1 MSSNIFLNETLFWPI
16 LIGALL
22 LWILFIFKEWPDRY
36 SKRFWLKTGIALLTI
51 TALALIFLKP
61 TSLSEEKIKT
71 GLVLTNGYDK
81 EVLDSIKR
89 DNNDLIIINYLK
101 GESILREDV
110 NASSLIILGE
120 GIQDY
125 DLWQLEN
132 IPTQYLGSFTNSG
145 VTSLYYK
152 EKNTIGNKLLVQGE
166 YKNAK
171 PGTKLIL
178 EAPGEIAVDSV
189 ILNSGKDE
197 TFQLST
203 DLKVEGKFLYKLI
216 EKDSSGKKFRSNPIP
231 VKIIKRLPLKILIIE
246 AFPTFETKYLK
257 NYLAQAGQELSVR
270 TQLTT
275 RRYKLEYFN
284 IDKKEPISFSEKI
297 LQAFDLLIMDE
308 VSLKNLSKN
317 EIALLKRSIKDDG
330 LGVFLQPS
338 LNLFNSKNELA
349 ALKFRRDNNTKIKI
363 DPNSKIQFNKYPY
376 QFSSEKDLQ
385 PLISIDNYKIAAYQ
399 KKGLG
404 RVGTSVLENTYQLV
418 LDGNVEQYKKLWS
431 KIVERISKKAR
442 ISSEF
447 KIDQFIVYKD
457 EPFNFT
463 LRTEVEMP
471 FVDAQDGGRI
481 PLKQDL
487 NISNLWTGKIY
498 PNEKGWQSLTLVKV
512 SSISLE
518 YYVSEK
524 AVWKS
529 MLAENT
535 SMNNKRY
542 FKDSKNEDKIK
553 SSREPIDPIWFYGI
567 FLLGMG
573 YLWLEPK
580 LYEA

>member
-132 IPTQYLGSFTNSG
+132 IPTQYLESFTNIG
-145 VTSLYYK
+145 ITSLFYHQT
-152 EKNTIGNKLLVQGE
+152 NTIGNKLLVQGE

-171 PGTKLIL
+171 SGTKLIL
-178 EAPGEIAVDSV
+178 EAHGGIKVDSI
-189 ILNSGKDE
+189 ILDSVE
-197 TFQLST
+197 AQEFQLST
-203 DLKVEGKFLYKLI
+203 ALKVEGTFLYELI
-216 EKDSSGKKFRSNPIP
+216 EKDSTGKVVKSNPIP
-231 VKIIKRLPLKILIIE
+231 VKITKRIPLKILIID

-257 NYLAQAGQELSVR
+257 NYLAQAGQEVSVR
-270 TQLTT
+270 TQITT
-275 RRYKLEYFN
+275 GRYKLEYFN
-284 IDKKEPISFSEKI
+284 IDKKEPISFSETI
-297 LQAFDLLIMDE
+297 LQAFDLLVIDE

-317 EIALLKRSIKDDG
+317 EITLLKRSIREDG
-330 LGVFLQPS
+330 LGVFIQPT

-349 ALKFRRDNNTKIKI
+349 ALKFIRDNKTKINI
-363 DPNSKIQFNKYPY
+363 DPDLKIQFNKYPY
-376 QFSSEKDLQ
+376 QFSSEKDLL
-385 PLISIDNYKIAAYQ
+385 PLFSIDDYKIAGYQ
-399 KKGLG
+399 KNGLG
-404 RVGTSVLENTYQLV
+404 RVGTSLLENTYQLV
-418 LDGNVEQYKKLWS
+418 LDGNEEQYQELWS
-431 KIVERISKKAR
+431 GIVEKISKKAR
-442 ISSEF
+442 ISSQF
-447 KIDQFIVYKD
+447 NMDPFIVYKD

-463 LRTEVEMP
+463 LKTEIETPV
-471 FVDAQDGGRI
+471 VHAQNGGRI

-498 PNEKGWQSLTLVKV
+498 PNKKGWKSLILAQD

-524 AVWKS
+524 SVWMS
-529 MLAENT
+529 LIAENT
-535 SMNNKRY
+535 SKNNKRY
-542 FKDSKNEDKIK
+542 LKDFKNEDKIK
-553 SSREPIDPIWFYGI
+553 SSREPIDPIWFYVI

-573 YLWLEPK
+573 FLWLEPK
-580 LYEA
+580 LYEV